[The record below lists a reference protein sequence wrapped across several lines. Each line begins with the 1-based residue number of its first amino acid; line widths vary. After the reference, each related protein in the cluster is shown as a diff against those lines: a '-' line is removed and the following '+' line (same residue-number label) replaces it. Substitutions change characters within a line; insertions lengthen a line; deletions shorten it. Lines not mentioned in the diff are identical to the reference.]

1 MLHPVCFLSRIFV
14 RGVNELQWSI
24 IPLLA
29 SPQGGEAASS
39 IRCCEATKADAA
51 GVVFLL
57 LFNRKTTPASRL
69 AEASQHFL
77 NRSPTPPCG
86 DARRGIRSLPIRSRL
101 HRPPLQFRTFHS
113 VFLESWLIAL
123 PLSRTSRWHR
133 TGCPPMPTC

>member
-77 NRSPTPPCG
+77 NRSATPPCG

-101 HRPPLQFRTFHS
+101 HRLPLQSMRDLKWRGHQR
-113 VFLESWLIAL
+113 AL
-123 PLSRTSRWHR
+123 AFIDPFV
-133 TGCPPMPTC
+133 PP

>member
-1 MLHPVCFLSRIFV
+1 SWNSINFLTEMKEREYV
-14 RGVNELQWSI
+14 
-24 IPLLA
+24 
-29 SPQGGEAASS
+29 SS
-39 IRCCEATKADAA
+39 CSSSEATKDVSA
-51 GVVFLL
+51 GVVYLL